1 MSTFMLKNNSSNFTL
16 VSNVFIEKYMPKAR
30 GEFIKVYLLML
41 KYNNSGEMGAN
52 STILASTLNLLESDI
67 LNALNYWN
75 DEGVIKLIPIDKMGN
90 YNIEFIDLVEDSKS
104 RSKEVNLLEALNK
117 TSTKDMLNDIER
129 LLGRPLSPKEMT
141 TYLSWQEEFN
151 FSSELILILI
161 EYCVSRGKSDY
172 RYIEKVAIA
181 WHDMNI
187 TSIDDAQNYIKKTED
202 KWIKIRHILNYL
214 GIKNPELMKPQQEM
228 LEKWIID
235 YALKQ
240 YQCKIDIVHSNFKN
254 LEAIL
259 NDLNIEYIDG
269 ILSSWNK
276 NNLKTLAAIENKEV
290 AYKASQSPHNNK
302 NFIKK
307 TPEVNP
313 LKFNNFEA
321 REYDYDSLEKKLLG
335 WDKDD

>member
-104 RSKEVNLLEALNK
+104 RNKEVNLLEALNK

-235 YALKQ
+235 YAFPLEVIEKACNICFQ
-240 YQCKIDIVHSNFKN
+240 RLNRSDFK
-254 LEAIL
+254 
-259 NDLNIEYIDG
+259 YIDG

-290 AYKASQSPHNNK
+290 AYKASQSPHNNI

>member
-1 MSTFMLKNNSSNFTL
+1 MLKNNSLNFTP

-41 KYNNSGEMGAN
+41 KYNNSGEMGA
-52 STILASTLNLLESDI
+52 SSSILASSLNLLESDI

-75 DEGVIKLIPIDKMGN
+75 DEGVLKLTPIDKMGN
-90 YNIEFIDLVEDSKS
+90 YNIEFVNLVDDLKPKN
-104 RSKEVNLLEALNK
+104 KEVNLLEALNK

-129 LLGRPLSPKEMT
+129 LLGRPLSTKEMT
-141 TYLSWQEEFN
+141 TYLGWQEDFN
-151 FSSELILILI
+151 FSSELILILL
-161 EYCVSRGKSDY
+161 EYCVSKGKSDY

-181 WHDMNI
+181 WHNMNI
-187 TSIDDAQNYIKKTED
+187 STIDDAQNYIKKNED
-202 KWIKIRHILNYL
+202 KWIKIRHVLNYL
-214 GIKNPELMKPQQEM
+214 GIKNPDLMKPQEEM

-235 YALKQ
+235 YAFPLEVIEKACNICFQ
-240 YQCKIDIVHSNFKN
+240 RLNRSDFK
-254 LEAIL
+254 
-259 NDLNIEYIDG
+259 YIDG

-276 NNLKTLAAIENKEV
+276 NNLKTLEDIEKKE
-290 AYKASQSPHNNK
+290 ASYKNNQSNR
-302 NFIKK
+302 NFTSKK
-307 TPEVNP
+307 QEVNP

>member
-1 MSTFMLKNNSSNFTL
+1 MSTFMLKNKSLSYTP
-16 VSNVFIEKYMPKAR
+16 VSNIFIEQYMPNAR

-41 KYNNSGEMGAN
+41 KYNNTGEMGVSSN
-52 STILASTLNLLESDI
+52 ILASSLNLLESDI

-75 DEGVIKLIPIDKMGN
+75 DEGVVKLVPIDKMGN
-90 YNIEFIDLVEDSKS
+90 FNVEFVDLVEDSKTKN
-104 RSKEVNLLEALNK
+104 KEVNLLEALNK
-117 TSTKDMLNDIER
+117 NSTKDMLNDIER

-141 TYLSWQEEFN
+141 TYLGWQDEFN
-151 FSSELILILI
+151 FSSELILILL

-181 WHDMNI
+181 WHNMNI
-187 TSIDDAQNYIKKTED
+187 STIDDAQNYIKQTED

-214 GIKNPELMKPQQEM
+214 GIKNPELMKPQEEM
-228 LEKWIID
+228 LEKWIVD
-235 YALKQ
+235 YSFSV
-240 YQCKIDIVHSNFKN
+240 DIIEKACNICFQRLNRADFK
-254 LEAIL
+254 
-259 NDLNIEYIDG
+259 YIDG

-276 NNLKTLAAIENKEV
+276 NNLKTLSDIEKKE
-290 AYKASQSPHNNK
+290 ASYKNSQGNRSFASKPQ
-302 NFIKK
+302 
-307 TPEVNP
+307 EVNP

>member
-1 MSTFMLKNNSSNFTL
+1 MLKNNSSNFTP

-52 STILASTLNLLESDI
+52 STILASSLNLLESDI
-67 LNALNYWN
+67 LNALNYWH
-75 DEGVIKLIPIDKMGN
+75 DEGVLRLIPIDKMGN
-90 YNIEFIDLVEDSKS
+90 YNVEFIDLVEDSKS
-104 RSKEVNLLEALNK
+104 KNKEINLLEALNK

-141 TYLSWQEEFN
+141 TYLSWQDEFN
-151 FSSELILILI
+151 FSSELILILL

-187 TSIDDAQNYIKKTED
+187 TTIDDAQNYIKKTED
-202 KWIKIRHILNYL
+202 KWVKIRHILNYL
-214 GIKNPELMKPQQEM
+214 GIKNPELMKPQEEM

-235 YALKQ
+235 YAFPLEVIEKACNICFQ
-240 YQCKIDIVHSNFKN
+240 RLNRSDFK
-254 LEAIL
+254 
-259 NDLNIEYIDG
+259 YIDG

-276 NNLKTLAAIENKEV
+276 NNLKTLADIEKKEV
-290 AYKASQSPHNNK
+290 NYKSSQANR
-302 NFIKK
+302 NFNSSRSQ
-307 TPEVNP
+307 EVNP

>member
-1 MSTFMLKNNSSNFTL
+1 MLKNNSSNFTP

-52 STILASTLNLLESDI
+52 STILASSLNLLESDI
-67 LNALNYWN
+67 LNALNYWH
-75 DEGVIKLIPIDKMGN
+75 DEGVLRLIPIDKMGN
-90 YNIEFIDLVEDSKS
+90 YNVEFIDLVEDSKS
-104 RSKEVNLLEALNK
+104 KNKEINLLEALNK

-141 TYLSWQEEFN
+141 TYLSWQDEFN
-151 FSSELILILI
+151 FSSELILILL

-187 TSIDDAQNYIKKTED
+187 TTIDDAQNYIKKTED
-202 KWIKIRHILNYL
+202 KWVKIRHILNYL

-235 YALKQ
+235 YAFPLEVIEKACNICFQ
-240 YQCKIDIVHSNFKN
+240 RLNRPDFK
-254 LEAIL
+254 
-259 NDLNIEYIDG
+259 YIDG

-276 NNLKTLAAIENKEV
+276 NNLKTLVDIERKE
-290 AYKASQSPHNNK
+290 ANYKSNQSNR
-302 NFIKK
+302 NFTSKQQ
-307 TPEVNP
+307 EVNP

>member
-104 RSKEVNLLEALNK
+104 RNKEVNLLEALNK

-235 YALKQ
+235 YAFPLEVIEKACNICFQ
-240 YQCKIDIVHSNFKN
+240 RLNRSDFK
-254 LEAIL
+254 
-259 NDLNIEYIDG
+259 YIDG

-290 AYKASQSPHNNK
+290 TYKASQSPHNNK

>member
-104 RSKEVNLLEALNK
+104 RNKEVNLLEALNK

-235 YALKQ
+235 YAFPLEVIEKACNICFQ
-240 YQCKIDIVHSNFKN
+240 RLNRSDFK
-254 LEAIL
+254 
-259 NDLNIEYIDG
+259 YIDG

-290 AYKASQSPHNNK
+290 AYKA
-302 NFIKK
+302 
-307 TPEVNP
+307 
-313 LKFNNFEA
+313 
-321 REYDYDSLEKKLLG
+321 
-335 WDKDD
+335 

>member
-75 DEGVIKLIPIDKMGN
+75 DEGIIKLIPIDKMGN

-235 YALKQ
+235 YAFPLEVIEKACNICFQ
-240 YQCKIDIVHSNFKN
+240 RLNRSDFK
-254 LEAIL
+254 
-259 NDLNIEYIDG
+259 YIDG
-269 ILSSWNK
+269 ILSNWNK
-276 NNLKTLAAIENKEV
+276 NNLKTLEAIAEKENKLSPSSINKSNYTSNNSKRMNNSNINV
-290 AYKASQSPHNNK
+290 TASKAHD
-302 NFIKK
+302 
-307 TPEVNP
+307 T
-313 LKFNNFEA
+313 
-321 REYDYDSLEKKLLG
+321 LEQELLG
-335 WDKDD
+335 WYDND

>member
-235 YALKQ
+235 YAFHLEVIEKACNICFQ
-240 YQCKIDIVHSNFKN
+240 RLNRSDFK
-254 LEAIL
+254 
-259 NDLNIEYIDG
+259 YIDG

-290 AYKASQSPHNNK
+290 AYKASQSTHNNK

>member
-1 MSTFMLKNNSSNFTL
+1 MLKNNSSNFTP

-52 STILASTLNLLESDI
+52 STILASSLNLLESDI
-67 LNALNYWN
+67 LNALNYWH
-75 DEGVIKLIPIDKMGN
+75 DEGVLRLIPIDKMGN
-90 YNIEFIDLVEDSKS
+90 YNVEFIDLVEDSKS
-104 RSKEVNLLEALNK
+104 KNKEINLLEALNK

-141 TYLSWQEEFN
+141 TYLSWQDEFN
-151 FSSELILILI
+151 FSSELILILL

-187 TSIDDAQNYIKKTED
+187 TTIDDAQNYIKKTED
-202 KWIKIRHILNYL
+202 KWVKIRHILNYL
-214 GIKNPELMKPQQEM
+214 GIKIPELMKPQEEM

-235 YALKQ
+235 YAFPLEVIEKACNICFQ
-240 YQCKIDIVHSNFKN
+240 RLNRSDFK
-254 LEAIL
+254 
-259 NDLNIEYIDG
+259 YIDG

-276 NNLKTLAAIENKEV
+276 NNLKTLADTEKKE
-290 AYKASQSPHNNK
+290 ANYKSSQANR
-302 NFIKK
+302 NFNSSRSQ
-307 TPEVNP
+307 EVNP

>member
-104 RSKEVNLLEALNK
+104 RNKEVNLLEALNK

-235 YALKQ
+235 YAFPLEVIEKACNICFQ
-240 YQCKIDIVHSNFKN
+240 RLNRSDFK
-254 LEAIL
+254 
-259 NDLNIEYIDG
+259 YIDG

-290 AYKASQSPHNNK
+290 DYKASQSPHNNK

>member
-41 KYNNSGEMGAN
+41 KYNNPGEMGAN

-104 RSKEVNLLEALNK
+104 RNKEVNLLEALNK

-235 YALKQ
+235 YAFPLEVIEKACNICFQ
-240 YQCKIDIVHSNFKN
+240 RLNRSDFK
-254 LEAIL
+254 
-259 NDLNIEYIDG
+259 YIDG

-290 AYKASQSPHNNK
+290 AYKASQSSHNNK

>member
-235 YALKQ
+235 YAFPLEVIEKACNICFQ
-240 YQCKIDIVHSNFKN
+240 RLNRSDFK
-254 LEAIL
+254 
-259 NDLNIEYIDG
+259 YIDG

-276 NNLKTLAAIENKEV
+276 NNLKTLAAIENNEV

>member
-1 MSTFMLKNNSSNFTL
+1 MSTFMLKNNSSNFTI

-104 RSKEVNLLEALNK
+104 RNKEVNLLEALNK

-235 YALKQ
+235 YAFPLEVIEKACNICFQ
-240 YQCKIDIVHSNFKN
+240 RLNRSDFK
-254 LEAIL
+254 
-259 NDLNIEYIDG
+259 YIDG

-290 AYKASQSPHNNK
+290 AYKASQYPHNNK

>member
-104 RSKEVNLLEALNK
+104 RNKEVNLLEALNK

-235 YALKQ
+235 YAFPLEVIEKACNICFQ
-240 YQCKIDIVHSNFKN
+240 RLNRSDFK
-254 LEAIL
+254 
-259 NDLNIEYIDG
+259 YIDG

-290 AYKASQSPHNNK
+290 AYKA
-302 NFIKK
+302 F
-307 TPEVNP
+307 
-313 LKFNNFEA
+313 
-321 REYDYDSLEKKLLG
+321 
-335 WDKDD
+335 